1 MRPGGRSARCARR
14 LGSGPGF
21 RFCSGLRFC
30 SHRADGVSHFALNG
44 LGLEL
49 LSFAAEFVDHPE
61 ESGAPLH
68 ARGKPLVAL
77 LQAGQL
83 QIAEDGGWTVVVRAE
98 RFPLLLVSAAGCGV
112 TAFTFLLIVTGRLAY
127 RGERERGA

>member
-21 RFCSGLRFC
+21 RFWSGLRFC

-61 ESGAPLH
+61 ESGAPLLPNLFQELAEVLADLESVDFADH
-68 ARGKPLVAL
+68 QISLSYIVEL
-77 LQAGQL
+77 IELYQL
-83 QIAEDGGWTVVVRAE
+83 
-98 RFPLLLVSAAGCGV
+98 
-112 TAFTFLLIVTGRLAY
+112 
-127 RGERERGA
+127 